1 MRIAQQFVVLLA
13 LGCAAAICM
22 LAGSAFASWITVVD
36 HHPVAIEMP
45 ARETLDAPAPVEQ
58 RPRLQEDTSALG
70 SEPAVDLYGN
80 EVTDAVAKYTLD
92 PTGAH
97 DEERAPPAG
106 VPRLAAPKS

>member
-22 LAGSAFASWITVVD
+22 LAGSAFANWITVVD
-36 HHPVAIEMP
+36 HHPVAIGVP

-58 RPRLQEDTSALG
+58 RSRSQEEAGLPG

-92 PTGAH
+92 PTGAL
-97 DEERAPPAG
+97 DEEHAPPTG

>member
-1 MRIAQQFVVLLA
+1 MRIAQQCVVLLA

-22 LAGSAFASWITVVD
+22 LAGSAFANWTTVID
-36 HHPVAIEMP
+36 HHPVAIGMP

-58 RPRLQEDTSALG
+58 RLRLHEQTSAPG

-92 PTGAH
+92 PTGAL
-97 DEERAPPAG
+97 DEEHAPPTG